1 MSKTKAEPDYLQ
13 HFTENHFN
21 LSMLFYVAPTPPI
34 IQQQSTDYKSGVMFC
49 QGRGG
54 CAGA

>member
-13 HFTENHFN
+13 HFTGNHFN
-21 LSMLFYVAPTPPI
+21 LSILFNLAPTHPL
-34 IQQQSTDYKSGVMFC
+34 IQQQSMDYNLGLMFC

-54 CAGA
+54 YAGA

>member
-1 MSKTKAEPDYLQ
+1 MSKTKADPDYLQ

-21 LSMLFYVAPTPPI
+21 LSMLFYLAPTPPV
-34 IQQQSTDYKSGVMFC
+34 IQQQSTDYKSGLMFC